1 MQVVMTKM
9 DDREM
14 RMIDLK
20 LAPPSH
26 PDHRPPPLYNY
37 RAERD
42 YKGDME
48 ALSLE
53 IEQVRHNLCFC
64 TRI

>member
-14 RMIDLK
+14 MMIDLN
-20 LAPPSH
+20 LMPPFH
-26 PDHRPPPLYNY
+26 PHHRPPPLYNY

-53 IEQVRHNLCFC
+53 IEQVRHDLCF
-64 TRI
+64 